1 MESCGFNKTFYC
13 DEKAFPRIAEIS
25 FYFEGNLKVTVPL
38 FRLLHVETTNNVF
51 SVKHNNTFYLQIYDG
66 STKGF
71 NHWVLPISVFYDY
84 DILFDYDDKTIT
96 FYSEHNDV
104 AYKDIN
110 KKVMKQLFFIA
121 DVVLLGM
128 MMLFICQIRHFF
140 VVLDIDLNKDE

>member
-1 MESCGFNKTFYC
+1 MGLPRDLITGFFLYQ
-13 DEKAFPRIAEIS
+13 
-25 FYFEGNLKVTVPL
+25 
-38 FRLLHVETTNNVF
+38 F
-51 SVKHNNTFYLQIYDG
+51 SN
-66 STKGF
+66 
-71 NHWVLPISVFYDY
+71 Y